1 MFAAISMQL
10 SAQATHEFSAHAGVG
25 LSSLS
30 YQLSQGKRSGGFGGD
45 FGFGY
50 TYFINREQ
58 AVETGTVSYMN
69 WGIHSGIGLGFY
81 NAKAKLNNVKTLAK
95 GLDDGEPTFSKFDL
109 ETTLSGYNETQK
121 TMFLNIPVMGL
132 LQMDQFYAMGG
143 FKFGIPVSDKF
154 KSKDATLK
162 NRANYPD
169 LGKDV
174 WIETQTFRGLG
185 EFNGKNYDGKLDLG
199 VAVMFSL
206 EAGYKW
212 SIDDNL
218 SLYTG
223 VFFDYGLNNVYKEAN
238 PKLSFVE
245 YNTANPSDFTMSSR
259 PFTDK
264 ITPIAAG
271 VKLRLSFGMGSTV
284 KEINYDDD
292 AEDARLAEQ
301 EAARKAAEEAFLA
314 EQEAARK
321 AFEARLAEEAARK
334 ATEEAARKV
343 TEETARKATQKAET
357 NNQNIIDKIQEP
369 VQGYELMASN
379 LTASQKKKMDEKV
392 ALLKQ
397 YPDWNIFIYGHTC
410 EIGDDAINEKIGLQ
424 RAEKAKAYLISKG
437 INAKRILGTA
447 IKRDTEPLVSNTSE
461 ENRKVNRRVVIVVQ

>member
-1 MFAAISMQL
+1 MKKINITIVTMFAAISMQL

-212 SIDDNL
+212 SIADNL

-223 VFFDYGLNNVYKEAN
+223 VYFDYGLNNVVKGDKQAFINYPTKSPEN
-238 PKLSFVE
+238 FTINSVLSS
-245 YNTANPSDFTMSSR
+245 YTDSGKSTT
-259 PFTDK
+259 FTDK
-264 ITPIAAG
+264 VNVMAVGI
-271 VKLRLSFGMGSTV
+271 
-284 KEINYDDD
+284 
-292 AEDARLAEQ
+292 
-301 EAARKAAEEAFLA
+301 
-314 EQEAARK
+314 
-321 AFEARLAEEAARK
+321 
-334 ATEEAARKV
+334 KV
-343 TEETARKATQKAET
+343 R
-357 NNQNIIDKIQEP
+357 
-369 VQGYELMASN
+369 
-379 LTASQKKKMDEKV
+379 V
-392 ALLKQ
+392 ALVK
-397 YPDWNIFIYGHTC
+397 
-410 EIGDDAINEKIGLQ
+410 
-424 RAEKAKAYLISKG
+424 
-437 INAKRILGTA
+437 
-447 IKRDTEPLVSNTSE
+447 
-461 ENRKVNRRVVIVVQ
+461 